1 MKQVK
6 TYLCDNKVPSAE
18 EISAAILLA
27 DRDDIIIELKWFYP
41 YNGWHNVFVY
51 PGSVYKDIAAKL
63 PKVYGV

>member
-18 EISAAILLA
+18 EISTAILLA
-27 DRDDIIIELKWFYP
+27 DKDNIVIELKWFYP

-51 PGSVYKDIAAKL
+51 PGSTYKDIAAKL